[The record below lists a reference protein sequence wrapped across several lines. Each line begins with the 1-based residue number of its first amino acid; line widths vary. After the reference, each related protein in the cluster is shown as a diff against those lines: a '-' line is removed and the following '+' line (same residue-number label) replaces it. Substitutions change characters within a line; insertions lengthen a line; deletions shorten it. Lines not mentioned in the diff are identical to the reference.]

1 MEIAKTLKKLMID
14 KGIKHIEVAEK
25 LGIEKQN
32 FSNKLKVK
40 NFRITDVE
48 KIADIIGYDVK
59 LTFIDRETG
68 QTIDA

>member
-1 MEIAKTLKKLMID
+1 MEIAKTLKTLMIN
-14 KGIKHIEVAEK
+14 KGVKHIEVAQK

-40 NFRITDVE
+40 NFRITDIE

-59 LTFIDRETG
+59 LQFIDRETG
-68 QTIDA
+68 KVIEA